1 MNSAPLL
8 LAVGMIGVVIQC
20 FVLGRR
26 WAEGGAANVD
36 WKAGI
41 LRLPQAYFGTVHNA
55 VARDP
60 YASRMH
66 AMTAGGLMGA
76 LLLSML
82 LSVFGGTVLAVGV
95 VAMAVLAL
103 AGIAMVAW
111 RRLGR
116 RQAHLSRGSFNALP
130 FALAAL
136 TAVLAGDAIRQLSGW
151 IYPVWTQVILAGI
164 GTASLLWLV
173 GTVIRGP
180 MRHAVAGAVHLVA
193 HTRPDRF
200 KGMIDSALMPVDLE
214 ASRLGANEAS
224 DFSWNRLASYDA
236 CVQCGRC
243 EAACPAFAAG
253 QPLNPKKLINDLV
266 RGSGTLVGD
275 DYAGNCHPG
284 EPRREWDVPP
294 GPFLIQS
301 EQERGFIAP
310 ETLWACTTCRAC
322 VHECPMLIEH
332 VDAIVD
338 MRRYQTME
346 IGTAPEKVVVALTNL
361 RATDTLS
368 ARRLDTRLDWAAD
381 LGLPVLKEQ
390 GSCDVLLWLGDSAFD
405 MRNQRTLRALVR
417 LLKMANVQFA
427 VLGDEERDVGDLA
440 RRLGDE
446 ATFQALARLNI
457 ETLRRYRFTRIV
469 TADPHVLHCLAK
481 EYGAFGASWP
491 VMHHTTFLEE
501 LVNDGRLSIGTAALD
516 GAVTFH
522 DPCYLGRYSG
532 EVEAPRRLLE
542 RAGVNVSEMTRSGF
556 RSSCC
561 GGGGGAP
568 LSDVS
573 GTRRIPDMRMDQAR
587 STGASILAV
596 ACPYCAQ
603 MFEGV
608 AGMRPDVMD
617 IAEILVLASERRS

>member
-1 MNSAPLL
+1 MNLSPFL
-8 LAVGMIGVVIQC
+8 LAVGLTGVVIQC

-26 WAEGGAANVD
+26 WAEGGAADVD
-36 WKAGI
+36 WKAGVR
-41 LRLPQAYFGTVHNA
+41 RLPHAYFGAVHNA

-66 AMTAGGLMGA
+66 ALTAGGLMGA

-82 LSVFGGTVLAVGV
+82 LSVVGGTVLAVGV
-95 VAMAVLAL
+95 VAMAVVAL
-103 AGIAMVAW
+103 AGIVMVAW
-111 RRLGR
+111 RRVVR
-116 RQAHLSRGSFNALP
+116 RQAHLSRGSFNALS

-136 TAVLAGDAIRQLSGW
+136 TGVLAADALRQLSGW
-151 IYPVWTQVILAGI
+151 TYPVWAEIILV
-164 GTASLLWLV
+164 GTGTTGLLWLV
-173 GTVIRGP
+173 GAVVHGP
-180 MRHAVAGAVHLVA
+180 MRHAVAGTVHLVT
-193 HTRPDRF
+193 HDRPERF
-200 KGMIDSALMPVDLE
+200 KGVIDSALMPVDLD
-214 ASRLGANEAS
+214 ASRLGINEAS
-224 DFSWNRLASYDA
+224 DFSWNRLASFDA

-266 RGSGTLVGD
+266 RGSGTLVGN
-275 DYAGNCHPG
+275 DYAGNGHPG
-284 EPRREWDVPP
+284 ESRQERAVPP
-294 GPFLIQS
+294 VPFLIQD
-301 EQERGFIAP
+301 EQGQGFIAP

-322 VHECPMLIEH
+322 VYECPMLIEH

-346 IGTAPEKVVVALTNL
+346 LGAVPEKVVVALTNL

-368 ARRLDTRLDWAAD
+368 ARPLDTRLDWAAD

-405 MRNQRTLRALVR
+405 MRSQRTLRALVR
-417 LLKMANVQFA
+417 LLRTANVRFA

-446 ATFQALARLNI
+446 ATFQTLARLNI
-457 ETLRRYRFTRIV
+457 ETLRQYAFNRIV

-481 EYGAFGASWP
+481 EYGALGASWP

-501 LVNDGRLSIGTAALD
+501 LAGEGRLSIGTAALA

-532 EVEAPRRLLE
+532 EVEAPRRLLA
-542 RAGVNVSEMTRSGF
+542 RAGATVTEMTRSGF

-587 STGASILAV
+587 STGASTLVV

-608 AGMRPDVMD
+608 AGKRPDVMD
-617 IAEILVLASERRS
+617 IAEILLLASETRS